1 MITYFGFDNFDTS
14 IISVAT
20 VGTFDGVHL
29 GHQKLIQQLKEK
41 AKSVGGKSLIITFW
55 PHPRFVVQTDGKPLQ
70 LLNTLEEKL
79 ALLEKQSI
87 DYVLV
92 IPFDKQLADTDYHTF
107 VKDILVDKIGIKHL
121 LVGYD
126 HQFGRDRK
134 GDFTTLKELSNLY
147 NFQVDKI
154 DAEQVNEINISST
167 KIRTSLQEGE
177 IDKANQFLGY
187 QYYFSGEVVEGKKLG
202 RTIDFPTANIKV
214 SEDFKLLPAD
224 GVYAVMVEIEGQSSY
239 GMMNI
244 GAQPTFNIQHK
255 ALEVNILNFNE
266 DIYSKKI
273 TVILFHKLR
282 NVTKFENVNALI
294 YQLQVDRDSTKKYF
308 RVA

>member
-255 ALEVNILNFNE
+255 ALEINILNFNE

-294 YQLQVDRDSTKKYF
+294 NQLQVDRESTKKYF

>member
-55 PHPRFVVQTDGKPLQ
+55 PHPRFVVQTDGNPLQ

-147 NFQVDKI
+147 NFEVDKI
-154 DAEQVNEINISST
+154 DAEQVNQINISST

-187 QYYFSGEVVEGKKLG
+187 KYSFTGEVVEGKKLG
-202 RTIDFPTANIKV
+202 RTIGFPTANIKV